1 MNLGHLALDTVS
13 PLHRNLRVVNF
24 QRHKHTSGFSQKPEP
39 VLLMSG
45 ATGTAACPLSP
56 IAGDP
61 SALPPPTSSLLQ
73 SVTPLV
79 CSVCQLLYCTTVLF
93 KVLACKLKNVQ
104 FFVFFMYYL
113 FKKYYKPI
121 TVWYG
126 LPWGLSCKEP
136 ACQYRRLR
144 FDPWVR
150 KIPW

>member
-1 MNLGHLALDTVS
+1 
-13 PLHRNLRVVNF
+13 
-24 QRHKHTSGFSQKPEP
+24 
-39 VLLMSG
+39 
-45 ATGTAACPLSP
+45 
-56 IAGDP
+56 
-61 SALPPPTSSLLQ
+61 
-73 SVTPLV
+73 
-79 CSVCQLLYCTTVLF
+79 
-93 KVLACKLKNVQ
+93 
-104 FFVFFMYYL
+104 MYYL